1 MLRLLTILA
10 LALISLKTG
19 ATPMPKNIDDAICM
33 LDSLLDIRDRSANRK
48 KASIDSIKITLKGK
62 NQIPAE
68 TLEQL
73 GDLYRRI
80 NLDSAISCYKKAL
93 AIIPDAKANRI
104 RMKISALLPV
114 KGMIHEAIAMRE
126 AIDHDSISE
135 ADAVLYYD
143 SGFDLYQ
150 YIVAFYPEGAER
162 DSYLAK
168 SYSCNDSLLK
178 YLPRESPHHKYHSAV
193 KHFADKDYTATI
205 ASLSDA
211 MGQLDFSDNLFA
223 RATNLMSQCYGTTG
237 RKNETLFYLTLSAA
251 SDIAAGTKEA
261 TSLQNLSNEL
271 SDRGDVDRAYRY
283 LMAALDNSIE
293 SGSGIRTLESAR
305 ALPIIAKSFDLKDSQ
320 SHRLLIVLI
329 GILSATIIACIALL
343 AFNYRSR
350 KKMQRLQTDLA
361 NSNATKDK
369 YITQV
374 LALCSSYVDQLED
387 FNRLAVRKI
396 KAGQV
401 QDFYEMAES
410 GKILQSK
417 TEKFLANFDE
427 AFLSIYPGFVDKLNR
442 LFLPDRQITP
452 PSPKSLTPEIRILA
466 FMRLGIDDCAR
477 IAKFLGLSV
486 NTVYTYR
493 NKLKSRA
500 ADRDNFETDIMKIGN
515 FNLK

>member
-1 MLRLLTILA
+1 
-10 LALISLKTG
+10 
-19 ATPMPKNIDDAICM
+19 MPKNVDEAIGM
-33 LDSLLDIRDRSANRK
+33 LDSMLESRSLTANEK
-48 KASIDSIKITLKGK
+48 KASIDSIRLTFKDKK
-62 NQIPAE
+62 HIPAE
-68 TLEQL
+68 ALERL

-80 NLDSAISCYKKAL
+80 NLDSAISCYRRAL
-93 AIIPDAKANRI
+93 AITPGAKVNRI
-104 RMKISALLPV
+104 KMKISALLPV
-114 KGMIHEAIAMRE
+114 KGMTREAMEMRE
-126 AIDHDSISE
+126 SISRDSIA
-135 ADAVLYYD
+135 ADDVILYYD

-162 DSYLAK
+162 DSYLAR
-168 SYSCNDSLLK
+168 SYSCNDSLLR
-178 YLPRESPHHKYHSAV
+178 YLPRESPHYKYHSAV
-193 KHFADKDYTATI
+193 RHFADKDYTAAI
-205 ASLSDA
+205 ASLNDA
-211 MGQLDFSDNLFA
+211 MGRLDFGDNLFA
-223 RATNLMSQCYGTTG
+223 RATNLMSQCYDATG
-237 RKNETLFYLTLSAA
+237 RKPETIFYLTLSAA
-251 SDIAAGTKEA
+251 SDLAAGTKEA

-271 SDRGDVDRAYRY
+271 YNRGDVDRAYRY

-293 SGSGIRTLESAR
+293 SGSGIRTIESAR

-320 SHRLLIVLI
+320 SHRQLIVLI
-329 GILSATIIACIALL
+329 GILSAAILTCVALL
-343 AFNYRSR
+343 AFNYLSR

-417 TEKFLANFDE
+417 TEKFLAKFDE
-427 AFLSIYPGFVDKLNR
+427 AFLSIYPGFVDKLNS
-442 LFLPDRQITP
+442 LFLPDRRITP
-452 PSPKSLTPEIRILA
+452 PNSKSLTPEIRILA

-500 ADRDNFETDIMKIGN
+500 ADRDNFEADIMKIGN
-515 FNLK
+515 ISLK

>member
-1 MLRLLTILA
+1 MLRHLFILVLTLL
-10 LALISLKTG
+10 SLT
-19 ATPMPKNIDDAICM
+19 AAASPMPKNVTGAIAM
-33 LDSLLDIRDRSANRK
+33 LDSMLDAREGFVSRK
-48 KASIDSIKITLKGK
+48 EASIDSIKLSIAGRRD
-62 NQIPAE
+62 IPAATFE
-68 TLEQL
+68 KL

-80 NLDSAISCYKKAL
+80 NLDSAISNYRKAL
-93 AIIPDAKANRI
+93 AAAPPEKASRLKL
-104 RMKISALLPV
+104 KISALLPV
-114 KGMIHEAIAMRE
+114 KGMTREAVAMRE
-126 AIDHDSISE
+126 AISRDSISAE
-135 ADAVLYYD
+135 NVTLYYD
-143 SGFDLYQ
+143 SGFDLFL
-150 YIVAFYPEGAER
+150 YIVAFYPEGPER
-162 DSYLAK
+162 DSYLARA
-168 SYSCNDSLLK
+168 YICNDSLMRF
-178 YLPRESPHHKYHSAV
+178 LPRESPHYKYHEAV
-193 KHFADKDYTATI
+193 KHYADRDYTDAI

-211 MGQLDFSDNLFA
+211 IGRLDFGDNLFA
-223 RATNLMSQCYGTTG
+223 RATNLMSQCYEATG
-237 RKNETLFYLTLSAA
+237 RKPETVFYLALSAA
-251 SDIAAGTKEA
+251 GDLAAGTKEA
-261 TSLQNLSNEL
+261 TSLQSLSNEL
-271 SDRGDVDRAYRY
+271 YQSGDVDRAYRY
-283 LMAALDNSIE
+283 LMAALDYSIE
-293 SGSGIRTLESAR
+293 SGSGIRTIESAR

-320 SHRLLIVLI
+320 SRRQLIFLIV
-329 GILSATIIACIALL
+329 ILSAVILACVILL
-343 AFNYRSR
+343 AYNYRSR

-417 TEKFLANFDE
+417 TENFLTKFDE
-427 AFLSIYPGFVDKLNR
+427 AFLSIYPGFVDKVNK
-442 LFLPDRQITP
+442 LFLPDRRITTP
-452 PSPKSLTPEIRILA
+452 NAKSLTPEIRILA

-500 ADRDNFETDIMKIGN
+500 VDRENFEADIMKIGN